1 MAYICIKSIIIN
13 HMNSIQKE
21 LVKSTVP
28 ILKTNGNALISYFYQ
43 RMLTNSPELKTI
55 FNMANQASGKQQNAL
70 TGAVLAYAEN
80 IDDPSVLINTLK
92 SIGNKHVSLNIAPEQ
107 YDIVGTHL
115 INSIIEVLGADANSD
130 LIEAWT
136 CAYNEL
142 ASIMIGIEAAMYEKN
157 SQKKGGWKGWRSFKI
172 AKIVSESA
180 EINSFYLKP
189 TDEKEIADFFPG
201 QYISV
206 STYIPELGHKQPRQ
220 YSLSSNSNNEFYR
233 ISVKKET
240 GQANPDGI
248 VSNALHNKKVGDEL
262 EVSAPA
268 GLFYADP
275 ESTNPLVLLSGG
287 VGLTPMMSMVET
299 NKNALQQNPTVWIH
313 SCRNENVHAFKDTI
327 EELNNEKT
335 WLKSYVFYETLPDTQ
350 TNAFEGRIDL
360 QQIKEDIL
368 IKDAKYYI
376 CGPAIFIKV
385 QYQSLVGLGVDRENI
400 LYEEFGPQL
409 LSLN

>member
-1 MAYICIKSIIIN
+1 
-13 HMNSIQKE
+13 MNASQKE
-21 LVKSTVP
+21 LIKATVP
-28 ILKTNGNALISYFYQ
+28 ILRTNGNDLITYFYQ
-43 RMLTNSPELKTI
+43 RMLSNNPELKNI

-70 TGAVLAYAEN
+70 SGAVLAYAEN
-80 IDDPSVLINTLK
+80 IENPTVLINTLK
-92 SIGNKHVSLNIAPEQ
+92 SIGNKHVSLNIQPEQ
-107 YDIVGTHL
+107 YDIVGNHL
-115 INSIIEVLGADANSD
+115 IGSIKEVLGDLATVE

-142 ASIMIGIEAAMYEKN
+142 AQIMINIEAEMYQKTIN
-157 SQKKGGWKGWRSFKI
+157 KKGGWNGWRNFIIS
-172 AKIVSESA
+172 KIVKESD

-189 TDEKEIADFFPG
+189 EDNKEIADFYPG

-220 YSLSSNSNNEFYR
+220 YSLSSYSNNEYYR
-233 ISVKKET
+233 ISVKKEISQNT
-240 GQANPDGI
+240 SPDGI
-248 VSNALHNKKVGDEL
+248 VSNALHNKKEGGSI

-268 GLFYADP
+268 GVFFADP
-275 ESTNPLVLLSGG
+275 DAKNPLVLVSGG

-299 NKNALQQNPTVWIH
+299 NKNSLQKNKTVWIH

-327 EELNNEKT
+327 EELNNQNE
-335 WLKSYVFYETLPDTQ
+335 WLTSFVFYETLPESE
-350 TNAFEGRIDL
+350 TNAIEGRIDL
-360 QQIKEDIL
+360 QQIKEEIL
-368 IKDAKYYI
+368 IEDAKYYI

-385 QYQSLVGLGVDRENI
+385 QYQSLVALGVNRENI